1 MAVLK
6 KTAIVTDEDKMPFE
20 TELCLNKHKKPA
32 LSGGFLRNEFISSAA
47 RRRLN
52 L

>member
-20 TELCLNKHKKPA
+20 TELCLNEHKKPA